1 MTLGRL
7 ARWFFVLGTFVAGC
21 SASPSPP
28 SACIDGDKA
37 CGVACNGVHPCAA
50 GLYCGSDQLCAKD
63 CTSALGCGSS
73 QHCGSNG
80 KCVAGAA
87 PMSKPAGAGGSSETE
102 LSNANPIPLTGGIG
116 GVRVPDMDASSETC
130 QMADV
135 SASRVIPT
143 VILVIDQSGSMTQ
156 PFGGG
161 TRWQVLRDFLLKS
174 DGLIASL
181 QTQIRFGLAMY
192 SAVERPDNS
201 GTMEC
206 PIVTSV
212 TPKLMNFAAISDIY
226 TKANPLSETPT
237 GDAIDKIVGT
247 LPKPEPDKPV
257 DPVVLI
263 LATDGEPDRC
273 EELNPQN
280 GQEEAVTA
288 VKHAFSMGIRTY
300 IISVGDEVSAKHQQ
314 DVANAGIGRMP
325 ADPKDNAPYWNA
337 MDDTTLRSALTEIIA
352 AQVSCDV
359 TLEGKVQNGNP
370 CDGTVELNG
379 TKLTCKGSDGW
390 ELSSDAKHIRLLG
403 KACSDFKTI
412 KDSMVHARFPCTVQV
427 VF

>member
-1 MTLGRL
+1 
-7 ARWFFVLGTFVAGC
+7 
-21 SASPSPP
+21 
-28 SACIDGDKA
+28 
-37 CGVACNGVHPCAA
+37 VHACAA
-50 GLYCGSDQLCAKD
+50 GLYCGADQLCAKD
-63 CTSALGCGSS
+63 CTSALGCGAS
-73 QHCGSNG
+73 QHCGPNG

-87 PMSKPAGAGGSSETE
+87 PTEGTPPAAGAGGSSELE
-102 LSNANPIPLTGGIG
+102 PNNANPAPFSGGMG
-116 GVRVPDMDASSETC
+116 AVSVPEVDASTTC

-143 VILVIDQSGSMTQ
+143 VILVIDQSGSMTES
-156 PFGGG
+156 FSGG

-181 QTQIRFGLAMY
+181 QTQIRFGFAMY
-192 SAVERPDNS
+192 SAVEHPDNS

-212 TPKLMNFAAISDIY
+212 APKLMNFAAISDVY
-226 TKANPLSETPT
+226 TKANPLGETPT
-237 GDAIDKIVGT
+237 GDAIDKIVNT
-247 LPKPEPDKPV
+247 LPTPEPDKPV

-273 EELNPQN
+273 EELNPQH
-280 GQEEAVTA
+280 GQAEAVNA
-288 VKHAFSMGIRTY
+288 VKHAFSLGIRTY
-300 IISVGDEVSAKHQQ
+300 IISVGDEVSAQHQQ
-314 DVANAGIGRMP
+314 DVANAGIGRVP
-325 ADPKDNAPYWNA
+325 TDPKDNAPYWNA
-337 MDDTTLRSALTEIIA
+337 MDDTTLRAALTEIIA

-379 TKLTCKGSDGW
+379 TKLACKGSDGW
-390 ELSSDAKHIRLLG
+390 ELGSDGKHIRLLG
-403 KACSDFKTI
+403 KACNDFKTI
-412 KDSMVHARFPCTVQV
+412 KDSMVHARFPCSVQI